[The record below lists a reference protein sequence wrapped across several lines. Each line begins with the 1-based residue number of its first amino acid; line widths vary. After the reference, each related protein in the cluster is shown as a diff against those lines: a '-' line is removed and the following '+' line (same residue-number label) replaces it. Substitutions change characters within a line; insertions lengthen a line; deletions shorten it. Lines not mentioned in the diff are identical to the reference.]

1 MALDASGKRLP
12 WFKMWTRDFMAD
24 PGVQSLNWE
33 QRGRFCWALMCSW
46 ESDRPG
52 VALDTDWQRWMGMH
66 PDGEMIEEQWEP
78 YQRLFKPHPEYGPDV
93 LVQSKLARE
102 YEISREERG
111 RKSTA
116 GRVGAQARWQDR
128 CGGNAT
134 ALRSQSDGNGNSDV
148 RSQKSEEPTSPPTPP
163 SPVGSVLELI
173 PSREKRTKT
182 TRADWKDLHLPDV
195 IGRDT
200 WSDWCDHRLTLPR
213 SVWTKRAAELSIAAL
228 LELDALGY
236 PPKAV
241 IERSILNGWKGLFKL
256 DSKPAANGSDGSH
269 GW

>member
-1 MALDASGKRLP
+1 
-12 WFKMWTRDFMAD
+12 MAD
-24 PGVQSLNWE
+24 PVVQSLNWE
-33 QRGRFCWALMCSW
+33 QRGRFAWALMCSW

-66 PDGEMIEEQWEP
+66 PDGEMTEEQWEP

-102 YEISREERG
+102 YEMSRVERAAH
-111 RKSTA
+111 SLA
-116 GRVGAQARWQDR
+116 GKKGAQSRWQANAGLMR
-128 CGGNAT
+128 GHMAAHCGA
-134 ALRSQSDGNGNSDV
+134 NGISDV
-148 RSQKSEEPTSPPTPP
+148 RSQMSEEQEPTPLPP
-163 SPVGSVLELI
+163 SADASVLELV
-173 PSREKRTKT
+173 PDKGKRTKT

-269 GW
+269 AW